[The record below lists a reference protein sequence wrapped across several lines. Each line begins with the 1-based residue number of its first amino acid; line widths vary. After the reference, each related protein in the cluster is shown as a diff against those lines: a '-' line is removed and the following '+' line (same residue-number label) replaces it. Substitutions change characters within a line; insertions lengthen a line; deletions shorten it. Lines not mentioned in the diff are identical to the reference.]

1 MSDTAKMLLLTLA
14 FFGLLITVVIT
25 RNTFLSYIIVA
36 IVSAFVTEL
45 MHKPYQII
53 TVKPREKSI
62 EVLEIKREES
72 A

>member
-1 MSDTAKMLLLTLA
+1 MSDTAKMLLLVAGFMILA
-14 FFGLLITVVIT
+14 SLAVIFKSVLLLCV
-25 RNTFLSYIIVA
+25 IVA
-36 IVSAFVTEL
+36 IVTAFTTAL
-45 MHKPYQII
+45 MYKPYQII